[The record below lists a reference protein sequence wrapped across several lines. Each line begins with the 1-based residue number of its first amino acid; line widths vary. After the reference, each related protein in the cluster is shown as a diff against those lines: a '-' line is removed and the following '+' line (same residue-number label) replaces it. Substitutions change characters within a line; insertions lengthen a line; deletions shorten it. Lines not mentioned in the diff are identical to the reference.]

1 MKEILESNTKPNF
14 RTYSCLMIDCTK
26 GDRYSD
32 CNPEKCI
39 KEIKTWRR
47 QRQNLINGRIFH
59 EKHLAKINKL
69 LAGQDSSTYSIHI
82 GGITIWWHL
91 KRSQNLIGDIIV
103 GDTVLTTVL
112 NHRKDKALLKELN
125 RLVSEEN
132 EQLKT
137 QIMLL
142 KQVISDK
149 SRTKCQ
155 Q

>member
-1 MKEILESNTKPNF
+1 MLANT
-14 RTYSCLMIDCTK
+14 
-26 GDRYSD
+26 
-32 CNPEKCI
+32 
-39 KEIKTWRR
+39 
-47 QRQNLINGRIFH
+47 
-59 EKHLAKINKL
+59 
-69 LAGQDSSTYSIHI
+69 
-82 GGITIWWHL
+82 
-91 KRSQNLIGDIIV
+91 IV
-103 GDTVLTTVL
+103 RDTEFTTVM
-112 NHRKDKALLKELN
+112 NPCKDKALLKELN

>member
-1 MKEILESNTKPNF
+1 M
-14 RTYSCLMIDCTK
+14 
-26 GDRYSD
+26 
-32 CNPEKCI
+32 
-39 KEIKTWRR
+39 
-47 QRQNLINGRIFH
+47 
-59 EKHLAKINKL
+59 
-69 LAGQDSSTYSIHI
+69 
-82 GGITIWWHL
+82 
-91 KRSQNLIGDIIV
+91 
-103 GDTVLTTVL
+103 LTTVL